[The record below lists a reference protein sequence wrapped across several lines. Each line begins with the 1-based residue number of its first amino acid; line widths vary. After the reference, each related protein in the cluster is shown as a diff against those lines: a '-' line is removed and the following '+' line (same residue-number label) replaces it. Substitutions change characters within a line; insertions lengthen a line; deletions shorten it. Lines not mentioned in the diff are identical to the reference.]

1 MHDRDIRCL
10 LNREF
15 NKILKVQALPT
26 EVLRRPSTHQ
36 VKKID
41 QVKKFNLLRKQL
53 APKQAAFRSAKTI
66 VNPANGWLNAVRTS
80 LGMSLE
86 QVAHKLGVS
95 KQNVQSLEMR
105 EKQKTISLKSL
116 ETVAHAMDMQLVYA
130 LIPKDDTL
138 DALIERKAEA
148 LAYDLVQRTAQT
160 MILEDQEVPYERLKD
175 AVAERKQEIIQNNPK
190 TLWD

>member
-1 MHDRDIRCL
+1 MKR
-10 LNREF
+10 
-15 NKILKVQALPT
+15 
-26 EVLRRPSTHQ
+26 
-36 VKKID
+36 
-41 QVKKFNLLRKQL
+41 FNLLRKQL
-53 APKQAAFRSAKTI
+53 AQKQAAFGSAKTI

-95 KQNVQSLEMR
+95 KQNVQSLETR

-116 ETVAHAMDMQLVYA
+116 EAVAHAMDMQLVYA
-130 LIPKDDTL
+130 LIPKDDSL

-160 MILEDQEVPYERLKD
+160 MILEDQAVTYERLKD

>member
-1 MHDRDIRCL
+1 M
-10 LNREF
+10 
-15 NKILKVQALPT
+15 
-26 EVLRRPSTHQ
+26 
-36 VKKID
+36 KKL
-41 QVKKFNLLRKQL
+41 NLLRKQL
-53 APKQAAFRSAKTI
+53 TQKQAAFDTAKAV
-66 VNPANGWLNAVRTS
+66 VNPTGGWLNAVRTS

-130 LIPKDDTL
+130 LIPKDDSL

-148 LAYDLVQRTAQT
+148 LAYDLVQRTAQA
-160 MILEDQEVPYERLKD
+160 MMLEDQAVTYERLKE
-175 AVAERKQEIIQNNPK
+175 AAAERKQEIIQNNPK

>member
-1 MHDRDIRCL
+1 
-10 LNREF
+10 
-15 NKILKVQALPT
+15 
-26 EVLRRPSTHQ
+26 
-36 VKKID
+36 
-41 QVKKFNLLRKQL
+41 VKKFNLLRKQL

-160 MILEDQEVPYERLKD
+160 MILEDQEVPYERLKE

>member
-1 MHDRDIRCL
+1 M
-10 LNREF
+10 
-15 NKILKVQALPT
+15 
-26 EVLRRPSTHQ
+26 
-36 VKKID
+36 
-41 QVKKFNLLRKQL
+41 KKFNLLRKQL
-53 APKQAAFRSAKTI
+53 TQKQAAFGTAKT
-66 VNPANGWLNAVRTS
+66 VANPAGGWLNAVRTS

-130 LIPKDDTL
+130 LIPKDDSL

-160 MILEDQEVPYERLKD
+160 MMLEDQAVTYERLKE
-175 AVAERKQEIIQNNPK
+175 ATAERKQEIIQNNPK

>member
-1 MHDRDIRCL
+1 M
-10 LNREF
+10 
-15 NKILKVQALPT
+15 
-26 EVLRRPSTHQ
+26 
-36 VKKID
+36 
-41 QVKKFNLLRKQL
+41 
-53 APKQAAFRSAKTI
+53 
-66 VNPANGWLNAVRTS
+66 NPANGWLNAVRTS

-86 QVAHKLGVS
+86 QVGQQLGVS

-160 MILEDQEVPYERLKD
+160 MILEDQEVPYERLKE

>member
-1 MHDRDIRCL
+1 M
-10 LNREF
+10 
-15 NKILKVQALPT
+15 
-26 EVLRRPSTHQ
+26 
-36 VKKID
+36 
-41 QVKKFNLLRKQL
+41 
-53 APKQAAFRSAKTI
+53 
-66 VNPANGWLNAVRTS
+66 NPANGWLNAVRTS

-160 MILEDQEVPYERLKD
+160 MILEDQEVPYERLKE

>member
-1 MHDRDIRCL
+1 M
-10 LNREF
+10 
-15 NKILKVQALPT
+15 
-26 EVLRRPSTHQ
+26 
-36 VKKID
+36 
-41 QVKKFNLLRKQL
+41 KKFNLLRKQL
-53 APKQAAFRSAKTI
+53 TKKQAAFDSAKTI
-66 VNPANGWLNAVRTS
+66 VNPAGGWLNAVRTS

-116 ETVAHAMDMQLVYA
+116 EAVAHAMDMQLVYA
-130 LIPKDDTL
+130 LIPKDDSL

-175 AVAERKQEIIQNNPK
+175 AVAERKQEIIRNNPK

>member
-1 MHDRDIRCL
+1 MKR
-10 LNREF
+10 
-15 NKILKVQALPT
+15 
-26 EVLRRPSTHQ
+26 
-36 VKKID
+36 
-41 QVKKFNLLRKQL
+41 FNLLRKQL
-53 APKQAAFRSAKTI
+53 AQKQAAFGSAKTI

-86 QVAHKLGVS
+86 QVARKLGVS
-95 KQNVQSLEMR
+95 KQNVQSLETR

-116 ETVAHAMDMQLVYA
+116 EAVAHAMDMQLVYA
-130 LIPKDDTL
+130 LIPKDDSL

-160 MILEDQEVPYERLKD
+160 MILEDQAVTYERLKD